1 MGKRKTTFMK
11 RILMFILLLGFVTA
25 FSQIQEAGDSPSHTP
40 NSGSNSPEQRKQ
52 AEYPGGINV
61 FMKEVAKR
69 IDTKRIKGGAG
80 KTRSNAKFSVNTQGE
95 IEQIF
100 VTGNNETANKEV
112 ERVMRSMRTKWTP
125 GEYKGTPVVIWYN
138 LPFIINFE

>member
-1 MGKRKTTFMK
+1 MK
-11 RILMFILLLGFVTA
+11 KILMFILLLGFVTV
-25 FSQIQEAGDSPSHTP
+25 FSQTQKAENPPSQAP
-40 NSGSNSPEQRKQ
+40 GSNIPEQRKQ
-52 AEYPGGINV
+52 AEYPGGINI

-80 KTRSNAKFSVNTQGE
+80 KVHSNAKFSVNTQGE
-95 IEQIF
+95 IEQIS

-112 ERVMRSMRTKWTP
+112 ERVMRSMKTKWTP
-125 GEYKGTPVVIWYN
+125 GEYNGAPIVIQYS